1 MVVSDVIKI
10 KFLQDNLLI
19 ENELK
24 SLGIDPLRWAVVDV
38 QEDFILVSVS
48 YIK

>member
-1 MVVSDVIKI
+1 MVVSDIIKI
-10 KFLQDNLLI
+10 RFLQDNLLI

-24 SLGIDPLRWAVVDV
+24 SSGIDPLRWAVVEV
-38 QEDFILVSVS
+38 QENYIFVSVS

>member
-38 QEDFILVSVS
+38 QGDFMLVSVS